1 MNPKFWGPHAWI
13 FLHSLTFN
21 YPKEP
26 TDKDKQIYIS
36 FFKSLEH
43 ILPCEKCAY
52 HYKRHLEE
60 YPIEEALETRENM
73 VQWLISV
80 HNEVNKE
87 LGKPLYTYD
96 QVIEE
101 YKYKMFRLERDDTMV
116 YKLVIVLLILL
127 VGYLYYKKK

>member
-1 MNPKFWGPHAWI
+1 MNPKFWGPHAWV
-13 FLHSLTFN
+13 FLHVITMN

-26 TDKDKQIYIS
+26 TDSDKQIYIS
-36 FFKSLEH
+36 FFKNLQY
-43 ILPCEKCAY
+43 IIPCEKCAY
-52 HYKRHLEE
+52 HYKRHIKE
-60 YPIEEALETRENM
+60 YPIEQALETRETII
-73 VQWLISV
+73 QWLINI

-101 YKYKMFRLERDDTMV
+101 YRYKMLNEGHDETMV
-116 YKLVIVLLILL
+116 YKLVILLLVIV